1 MATNFMATSRM
12 TLLRIFIEKED
23 LSAVSWQSLNG
34 SELTDSGVA
43 PLEELVG
50 ENLDAIEVYLS
61 PYLATII
68 KTNLG
73 DVSDKRIND
82 EFLLGAVE
90 DNLAEDI
97 EECKPI
103 LMRMSDG
110 VDYIAILNRNFYLL
124 LLNKLSNH
132 VKQVRFIQPFP
143 YTTVFEEGSWT
154 VYLVGN
160 NKFVRTSLYEYFIL
174 DDAEPVPETLLDLL
188 QTYEKDSIIVYSENS
203 QVVELLSSK
212 YKLDCKQ
219 YAELTYGVA
228 NWNFYNEK
236 SKRFNIKIN
245 EDSKAKLIR
254 LGRFVGVYASI
265 FAIFWIIN
273 LGFLMVQKNRI
284 QSQITK
290 DLSGIIDGIK
300 FTPNLWSQV
309 DEKILDLQHSKGI
322 YADSDALRLFSIFL
336 KTMPEVN
343 NNMIQGIQ
351 YSGSQLTVFL
361 NSQFDPSQ
369 FPNDRSVLATKRIQA
384 DITDYKTYQTAQSDA
399 NSKNNGGGVL
409 SNTDPNSM
417 GTSSN
422 STMADAA
429 WVISLQIISRMDTT
443 NDGKF

>member
-12 TLLRIFIEKED
+12 SLLRIFIEKED
-23 LSAVSWQSLNG
+23 LGAVGWQSLDGN
-34 SELTDSGVA
+34 ELTDSGVSS
-43 PLEELVG
+43 LDELLHEG
-50 ENLDAIEVYLS
+50 LNAIEVYLS
-61 PYLATII
+61 PYMATVI

-73 DVSDKRIND
+73 IISDKKIND
-82 EFLLGAVE
+82 EFLLGVVE
-90 DNLAEDI
+90 DSLAEDI
-97 EECKPI
+97 EDCKPI
-103 LMRMSDG
+103 LMRLSDG
-110 VDYIAILNRNFYLL
+110 ADYIAILNRNFYQTLL
-124 LLNKLSNH
+124 DKLSNH

-143 YTTVFEEGSWT
+143 YTTHFEDGLWT

-174 DDAEPVPETLLDLL
+174 DDATPVPQTLIDLL
-188 QTYEKDSIIVYSENS
+188 GMYEKDSIIIYTEDN
-203 QVVELLSSK
+203 QVVEILSSK

-219 YAELTYGVA
+219 YAELTYGLA

-236 SKRFNIKIN
+236 SKRFNLKIN
-245 EDSKAKLIR
+245 EDSKSKLFR
-254 LGRFVGVYASI
+254 LFRFVGIYALI
-265 FAIFWIIN
+265 FAVFWVAN
-273 LGFLMVQKNRI
+273 LGFLIVEKNRT
-284 QSQITK
+284 QTQITK

-309 DEKILDLQHSKGI
+309 DEKISDMQHSKGI
-322 YADSDALRLFSIFL
+322 YADNDALRLFSIFL

-384 DITDYKTYQTAQSDA
+384 DITDYKTYQASQSASD
-399 NSKNNGGGVL
+399 SKNNGGGVL

-417 GTSSN
+417 GTSSS

-429 WVISLQIISRMDTT
+429 WVISLQIISRMDSY
-443 NDGKF
+443 NDNKF